1 MFEIFKKKKT
11 NEIKPHKRITVDG
24 IEKSLWDIKEV
35 YGLETEEVEKIVSEK
50 RNLDEKRKEIDK
62 NSDS

>member
-11 NEIKPHKRITVDG
+11 SEIKPHKKITVDG
-24 IEKSLWDIKEV
+24 IERSLWDIKEV
-35 YGLETEEVEKIVSEK
+35 YGLETEEVEKVVLEK